1 MSHTPGKWEVREPFS
16 YKLDGASIWVVQ
28 PTGSMLVA
36 QVAGLAGFDYSN
48 AKIISTAPD
57 GLALAE
63 MVIEAGTGKLTGGPI
78 QPHYVDWIAI
88 VAAARALV
96 EKVGGK

>member
-1 MSHTPGKWEVREPFS
+1 MIYRCPEDNRVMDATTTKGKFKCPRCGKFWDAIVH
-16 YKLDGASIWVVQ
+16 
-28 PTGSMLVA
+28 
-36 QVAGLAGFDYSN
+36 
-48 AKIISTAPD
+48 TAPD